1 MAFRT
6 IPLMYVSATLV
17 RPLTQS
23 RLIYRNSRGWV
34 AQVYRNTEKTPLAMK
49 QSFDLK
55 KESICTSLRAHL
67 KWRAVGGGLVVE
79 LSRRWE
85 GLCEEAVLIVF
96 GVNCCF

>member
-6 IPLMYVSATLV
+6 NPLMCVSATLV
-17 RPLTQS
+17 QPLTQS
-23 RLIYRNSRGWV
+23 RPIYRNSRGWV
-34 AQVYRNTEKTPLAMK
+34 AQVFKNTEKTLLAMK
-49 QSFDLK
+49 QSLDSK
-55 KESICTSLRAHL
+55 KESTCTSLCSHR
-67 KWRAVGGGLVVE
+67 KWRAVRRDLVVE